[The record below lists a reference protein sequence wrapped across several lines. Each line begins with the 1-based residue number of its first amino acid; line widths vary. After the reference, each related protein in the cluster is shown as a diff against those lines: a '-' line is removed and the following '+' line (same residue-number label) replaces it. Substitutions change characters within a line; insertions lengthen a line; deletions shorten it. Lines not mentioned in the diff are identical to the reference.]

1 MRDNKSLHNH
11 NLEHQHRSED
21 QGGIDATDAGTS
33 TPSSRR
39 SGNAPRTHQGST
51 RKRKAPDN
59 PPAAPSTK
67 RHRKAARNKQSQ
79 PPGLVEEESRGEGGK
94 YCQSLEMSS
103 SNHGH
108 SSGSGNAAET
118 GKVHDDKPLT
128 VLDQLEH
135 PEDGTKLGADLYD
148 ELNLEAGWL
157 VMPDS
162 TTPPPPT
169 EMPSKGTSQSA
180 SKPKLTPKTHGESE
194 TKTRSSW
201 KCPFTTNPSCA
212 ARTFTRVADRDRH
225 ILSTHLSISVVC
237 THQAHTSPARL
248 SRPDAVSRHMGKP
261 CCLGAVRYNALKR
274 KYARQLGADPDGW
287 EGRRAVHQ
295 KYIRIRMPCYRRE
308 DFREAL
314 AKLKVSRTV
323 KGLEEWLSGY
333 GKVERCMC
341 VSCRMQPQP
350 ARTPAVAYKR
360 TAKRGTNSEAG
371 LSGKRAR
378 RKALVASVV
387 DEEDERL
394 PPEEEEG
401 VDKYPS
407 GSSPAEQDRH
417 TPDSL
422 PMQMATRN
430 DICASAGP
438 SEHTEVINKGDR
450 ATTVA
455 DTIPDTD
462 ADQAIEMHA
471 AQTADL
477 EDMLESDPTWGSG
490 AVISM
495 S

>member
-1 MRDNKSLHNH
+1 
-11 NLEHQHRSED
+11 
-21 QGGIDATDAGTS
+21 
-33 TPSSRR
+33 
-39 SGNAPRTHQGST
+39 
-51 RKRKAPDN
+51 
-59 PPAAPSTK
+59 
-67 RHRKAARNKQSQ
+67 
-79 PPGLVEEESRGEGGK
+79 
-94 YCQSLEMSS
+94 
-103 SNHGH
+103 
-108 SSGSGNAAET
+108 
-118 GKVHDDKPLT
+118 
-128 VLDQLEH
+128 
-135 PEDGTKLGADLYD
+135 
-148 ELNLEAGWL
+148 
-157 VMPDS
+157 MPDS

-180 SKPKLTPKTHGESE
+180 SESKLTPKTHGESE

-237 THQAHTSPARL
+237 THQAHISPARL

-261 CCLGAVRYNALKR
+261 CCLGAVQYNALKR
-274 KYARQLGADPDGW
+274 KYARQLGADPEGW

-295 KYIRIRMPCYRRE
+295 KYIRIRMPCYQKAE
-308 DFREAL
+308 VREAL
-314 AKLKVSRTV
+314 ANLKVSRTFEE
-323 KGLEEWLSGY
+323 LEERLSGY
-333 GKVERCMC
+333 GKIERCMC
-341 VSCRMQPQP
+341 ASCPPQP
-350 ARTPAVAYKR
+350 AGTPAVTYKW
-360 TAKRGTNSEAG
+360 TAKRDTSSKAGT
-371 LSGKRAR
+371 SGKRAR
-378 RKALVASVV
+378 RKAVVASAV

-401 VDKYPS
+401 VDENPS
-407 GSSPAEQDRH
+407 GSSSAGQDRH

-438 SEHTEVINKGDR
+438 SEHTEVINKGDL

-471 AQTADL
+471 AQTTEL